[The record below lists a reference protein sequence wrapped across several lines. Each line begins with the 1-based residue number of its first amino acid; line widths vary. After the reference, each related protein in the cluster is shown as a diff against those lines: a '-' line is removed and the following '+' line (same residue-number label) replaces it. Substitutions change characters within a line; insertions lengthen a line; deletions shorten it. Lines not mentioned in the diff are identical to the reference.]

1 MLTFKLDIVSQTKM
15 LFTGSVKS
23 VAVDA
28 AFGQIGI
35 RYGHAPLLT
44 KLKPGLIKFL
54 GKDDVES
61 SFYISGGIL
70 EIQPYVTTILA
81 DDACNV
87 SALNE
92 QAVLKAKAKAEELM
106 NSADKE
112 NRKKIKE
119 EINEAIA
126 KLKIIRSIYNKEL

>member
-1 MLTFKLDIVSQTKM
+1 MITFNLDIVSQTKM

-23 VAVDA
+23 VVVDA
-28 AFGQIGI
+28 AYGQIGI

-44 KLKPGLIKFL
+44 KLKPGTVNFFDKND
-54 GKDDVES
+54 KEH
-61 SFYISGGIL
+61 SFYLSGGIL
-70 EIQPYVTTILA
+70 EIQPYITTILA

-92 QAVLKAKAKAEELM
+92 KSILEAKAKAEKLM
-106 NSADKE
+106 QSGSDFNE
-112 NRKKIKE
+112 KKVKE

-126 KLKIIRSIYNKEL
+126 KLRIIRSHSNKNF